1 MLQIDR
7 TRKKPYYVQIYE
19 YYRKEIEQQ
28 HMAGGTKLESVRELA
43 QAVGVSKM
51 IVERAYYQLA
61 SEGYILRRH
70 KARYEVA
77 LLDKRGQAALPPQQ
91 PARRLQA
98 EWQYDFGSG
107 AMDLNCFPLDTWRK
121 HMNRVLSSPELLSS
135 CQDEQGVWTLRDVLS
150 HYAYAERG
158 VRASAENIIVGA
170 GTAPLLAIL
179 TQLLRDDHASVA
191 VEDPGFRLGRE
202 IFRSSGYGIV
212 PLTLHQGDFD
222 LSPLQASKARLA
234 YISPSHQ
241 FPTGSVMPV
250 GLRYQLLRWAEA
262 RSGLIIED
270 DYDSE
275 LRYYGRPV
283 PALQS
288 LDSGGH
294 VIYMGAL
301 SKVLPFFLRLSYMV
315 LPPQLMA
322 KYNERRSLFRQSASV
337 AEQCALAAYIRKG
350 DLTRQIR
357 RLRKEYQDKGGLMR
371 RLLQAAFGS
380 SLHVGK
386 IVSGVYCH
394 VSLRSDCTE
403 EELLR
408 RAAAKGCR
416 VLALAPF
423 YETKEEGEKC
433 QFLLSFSKIPGA
445 DLPAA
450 VAALKAAWLGEGD

>member
-1 MLQIDR
+1 
-7 TRKKPYYVQIYE
+7 
-19 YYRKEIEQQ
+19 
-28 HMAGGTKLESVRELA
+28 
-43 QAVGVSKM
+43 
-51 IVERAYYQLA
+51 
-61 SEGYILRRH
+61 
-70 KARYEVA
+70 
-77 LLDKRGQAALPPQQ
+77 
-91 PARRLQA
+91 
-98 EWQYDFGSG
+98 
-107 AMDLNCFPLDTWRK
+107 
-121 HMNRVLSSPELLSS
+121 
-135 CQDEQGVWTLRDVLS
+135 
-150 HYAYAERG
+150 
-158 VRASAENIIVGA
+158 
-170 GTAPLLAIL
+170 
-179 TQLLRDDHASVA
+179 
-191 VEDPGFRLGRE
+191 
-202 IFRSSGYGIV
+202 
-212 PLTLHQGDFD
+212 
-222 LSPLQASKARLA
+222 
-234 YISPSHQ
+234 
-241 FPTGSVMPV
+241 MPV